1 MAKYTPE
8 QRAERAAARKAAKAA
23 YLASLTP
30 EQLAALKAEQAERRA
45 QRNAER
51 TQALISKLRKEMG
64 LPEPPT
70 WDELN
75 GLIEGEQRHIAFNFL
90 VYLQQLT
97 RLTDNDYC
105 KLTNDMATNSNGL
118 STPYTAPTTGG
129 NPAQTYEQITA
140 RIKSKTKGKPT
151 PDNAAI
157 GIALIKQDN
166 PIQRALCLAALGE
179 HRDTHELK
187 IQGIPEKMARSPLY
201 LATLFALANLQY
213 RQSTQTGLIQS
224 QPNDHGGQSITNMYG
239 LGRIQS
245 YDRQGQRIEL
255 SSIGLP
261 FKELFRLV
269 TNRQRPTDKEYWDFY
284 DFVKRLHS
292 TIVKVRIGNGLAE
305 HIQAIEAPLIEFRGM
320 FWEKGDTTN
329 KPQDGFICLGLNP
342 VFHDFTKGF
351 ALFPSDTLQLL
362 AKATPKRTAAH
373 YVLMNR
379 LAIAPRFKPYT
390 LYIDRDLYEDMY
402 LSEEF
407 KKNPKRVEGKLL
419 GILDALQAIGLIQ
432 SYTTDT
438 RPVRGDFRLY
448 KAVVNLNP
456 HFGTKTKAKPSTP
469 DTVN

>member
-1 MAKYTPE
+1 MAKHTPDQQSE
-8 QRAERAAARKAAKAA
+8 QAAARKAK
-23 YLASLTP
+23 
-30 EQLAALKAEQAERRA
+30 QAERRA
-45 QRNAER
+45 QRA
-51 TQALISKLRKEMG
+51 QALIVRLCNEMG
-64 LPEPPT
+64 RPEPPT

-75 GLIEGEQRHIAFNFL
+75 GLIQGEQRHTAFNFL
-90 VYLQQLT
+90 VHLRELSQLT
-97 RLTDNDYC
+97 DSDYINI
-105 KLTNDMATNSNGL
+105 TTDMATNSNGL
-118 STPYTAPTTGG
+118 STPDTAPTTGG
-129 NPAQTYEQITA
+129 NPAQTYEQITG
-140 RIKSKTKGKPT
+140 RIHSRTKGKPT
-151 PDNAAI
+151 PNNAAI
-157 GIALIKQDN
+157 GIALLKQDR

-179 HRDTHELK
+179 HRDTPELK
-187 IQGIPEKMARSPLY
+187 IQGVPEKMARSPLY

-213 RQSTQTGLIQS
+213 RQSTQAGLIQR
-224 QPNDHGGQSITNMYG
+224 QPNDHGGQSIANMYG
-239 LGRIQS
+239 LGRILT
-245 YDRQGQRIEL
+245 YDHRGQRIEL

-261 FKELFRLV
+261 FKELFTIV
-269 TNRQRPTDKEYWDFY
+269 TNRQRPTDKEFWGFY
-284 DFVKRLHS
+284 DFIKRLHS
-292 TIVKVRIGNGLAE
+292 TIVKVQIGNGLAE

-320 FWEKGDTTN
+320 VWPKGDTTN

-379 LAIAPRFKPYT
+379 LALCPRFKPYT

-419 GILDALQAIGLIQ
+419 GVLDALQAIGLIQ

-448 KAVVNLNP
+448 KAVVTLNP
-456 HFGTKTKAKPSTP
+456 QFGTKAKAKPSTP